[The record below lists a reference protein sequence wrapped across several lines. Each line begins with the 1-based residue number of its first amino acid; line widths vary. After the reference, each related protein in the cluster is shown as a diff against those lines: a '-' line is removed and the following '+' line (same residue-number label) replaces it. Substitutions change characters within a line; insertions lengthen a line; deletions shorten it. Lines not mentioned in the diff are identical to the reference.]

1 MDRQAPD
8 RAHRNTGLR
17 NRQAVLRE
25 ILLSGPLS
33 RIETAGRVGLTPT
46 SLSRIVRGLIG
57 DGLVRELPP
66 QPRARPG
73 RRQVPLEIDPQG
85 GQVLGI
91 GIGPTF
97 QTVTLAD
104 LGNGVVEGTH
114 LECATIEDP
123 DHVVEHVASE
133 GRRLIGARAG
143 DRAHLLG
150 CLAMVTASVDPAS
163 GGIVAAPYLGWGSY
177 PLQARL
183 AASLG
188 LPVQVRS
195 MAATVARAE
204 ALFGAARGRSSV
216 LTLLCGLGTGAA
228 LILDGRLIEGQR
240 FRAGGIGWLKTAA
253 EDGTPATLDDLAS
266 GLGIL
271 RRLHGEGM
279 EPGGVPLS
287 VMARALLQAIE
298 RDGAGDPA
306 ASALMSSAGG
316 ELGRAVIGFT
326 LLSPPDLVLIAGP
339 LSLSQR
345 YVAAAREAIAEG
357 TATSGTEVLAS
368 GVTGPVGGLSASC
381 AMTIY
386 EFLIEAR
393 PGPAAPRGD
402 RGTGR
407 P

>member
-1 MDRQAPD
+1 MDRQAFD
-8 RAHRNTGLR
+8 GTHRGTGLR

-33 RIETAGRVGLTPT
+33 RIEIAGRVGLTPT

-66 QPRARPG
+66 QPQARPG
-73 RRQVPLEIDPQG
+73 RHRVPLEIDPQG

-114 LECATIEDP
+114 LQCATIEDP
-123 DHVVEHVASE
+123 DHVVERVASE
-133 GRRLIGARAG
+133 ARRLIGARSERHA
-143 DRAHLLG
+143 RLLG

-163 GGIVAAPYLGWGSY
+163 GGIVAAPYLGWGAY
-177 PLQARL
+177 PLEARL
-183 AASLG
+183 AASLD

-195 MAATVARAE
+195 MAATIARAE
-204 ALFGAARGRSSV
+204 ALFGAARGRGSV

-240 FRAGGIGWLKTAA
+240 FQAGGIGWLKTTA

-271 RRLHGEGM
+271 RRLNGEGM
-279 EPGGVPLS
+279 RPEGTPVS
-287 VMARALLQAIE
+287 AMAGALLEAIE

-306 ASALMSSAGG
+306 ASALMSSAGR

-326 LLSPPDLVLIAGP
+326 PLSPPELVLIAGP

-345 YVAAAREAIAEG
+345 YVAAVRDAVVEG
-357 TATSGTEVLAS
+357 TAAQGAEVLAS
-368 GVTGPVGGLSASC
+368 GVTGPVSGLSASC
-381 AMTIY
+381 AMAIY
-386 EFLIEAR
+386 EYLIEAS
-393 PGPAAPRGD
+393 PVPSPRAW
-402 RGTGR
+402 T
-407 P
+407 